1 MLPSIASTR
10 SRTRFR
16 GRRGERLPR
25 EESDVEPEVRL
36 LGYLVL
42 ASILITLLLILLP
55 IFEAMSV
62 DPRLQ
67 LSISFVF
74 LFALALIMLRLVL
87 PSRERGPVE
96 AQHHG
101 TERVEGDVESTEKL
115 LEDAL
120 SGSDYSK
127 YMALKQ
133 LRDIAVNRVI
143 LRLHL
148 GREEAEALMG
158 DERWLRNVLK
168 DEALARVVAHDF
180 HGTPHGQMERAL
192 LGDVFESFDVKFP
205 ELLTKVEE
213 MR

>member
-1 MLPSIASTR
+1 M
-10 SRTRFR
+10 
-16 GRRGERLPR
+16 
-25 EESDVEPEVRL
+25 
-36 LGYLVL
+36 
-42 ASILITLLLILLP
+42 LP

-62 DPRLQ
+62 DPRIQ

-87 PSRERGPVE
+87 PSREQRPFE
-96 AQHHG
+96 TPHQG
-101 TERVEGDVESTEKL
+101 TEHVEGGVESTEKL

-120 SGSDYSK
+120 KGSDYSK
-127 YMALKQ
+127 YLALKQ
-133 LRDIAVNRVI
+133 LRDIAVSRII

-148 GREEAEALMG
+148 GREEAEALIG
-158 DERWLRNVLK
+158 DERWLKHVLK
-168 DEALARVVAHDF
+168 DEELARVVAHDF

-192 LGDVFESFDVKFP
+192 LGDVFDSFEVKFP